1 MVECW
6 GIMFRE
12 SSIRGISRLVSYI
25 GSVLLWLARYTSN
38 RYDICGG
45 PRFGVPCLV
54 FFLPLFSIVSRVS
67 SFKKFFYLYLNEV
80 L

>member
-12 SSIRGISRLVSYI
+12 SSIRGIARLVSYI
-25 GSVLLWLARYTSN
+25 RSVLLWLARHASN

-45 PRFGVPCLV
+45 PRFWVPCLV
-54 FFLPLFSIVSRVS
+54 FFLPFFSFVSRIAF
-67 SFKKFFYLYLNEV
+67 FKMLYLNGV